1 MFKVSSSSDSF
12 SHRSTS
18 SSRAF
23 FVDVYSVTNSMSDA
37 FSGFISRSSNSFS
50 LRSISLILRSDSS
63 TARSAFRN
71 IFCCS
76 LRSA

>member
-23 FVDVYSVTNSMSDA
+23 LVDVYSVTNSMSDA
-37 FSGFISRSSNSFS
+37 FSGLQPSQPSAPASAAPCAQRSSV
-50 LRSISLILRSDSS
+50 RR
-63 TARSAFRN
+63 
-71 IFCCS
+71 C
-76 LRSA
+76 